1 MPCMP
6 DDVPFNAPDIESLF
20 CDMCK
25 TSLDSTEEFKE
36 HLRTK
41 HNIPA

>member
-1 MPCMP
+1 MP
-6 DDVPFNAPDIESLF
+6 DDVPFNTPDIESLF
-20 CDMCK
+20 CDLCK
-25 TSLDSTEEFKE
+25 TRLDSAEEFKE